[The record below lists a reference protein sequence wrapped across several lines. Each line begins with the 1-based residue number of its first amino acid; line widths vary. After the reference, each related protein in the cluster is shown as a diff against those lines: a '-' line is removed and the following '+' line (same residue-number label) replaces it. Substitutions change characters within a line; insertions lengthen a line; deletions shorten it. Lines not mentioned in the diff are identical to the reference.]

1 MRNRLTDWRLNV
13 KRRRVREVGA
23 MTTVAPTTTAGSML
37 GAVDRARSGDY
48 ERSLTTLGHGLP
60 LGWDATRWRSKGLA
74 GYDLLLATPRTLS
87 ALGWFFMGGEDPQ
100 LGQQVHQAHREAARA
115 VAVEFAAATGAEAP
129 SLVGHGFDS
138 ARQPWLHA
146 HLVYGALAAT
156 GDGFVPLDLERV
168 EEQADLYIFGYHLL
182 VRRAVTELIRELGL
196 GWAPPADDGSC
207 EVTGLPTRVLTAVEQ
222 PYQALAEI
230 AACVLE

>member
-1 MRNRLTDWRLNV
+1 V
-13 KRRRVREVGA
+13 QEVGA
-23 MTTVAPTTTAGSML
+23 VTMVAPTTTAGSML
-37 GAVDRARSGDY
+37 GAVDRLQARDY
-48 ERSLTTLGHGLP
+48 ERSLATLGHRLP
-60 LGWDATRWRSKGLA
+60 LGWDASGWRSRVA
-74 GYDLLLATPRTLS
+74 GYDLVLATPRTLS
-87 ALGWFFMGGEDPQ
+87 ALGWFLMGGEHPQ

-138 ARQPWLHA
+138 VRQPWLHA

-156 GDGFVPLDLERV
+156 DDGFAPLDLDRV
-168 EEQADLYIFGYHLL
+168 EEQADLHIFGYQLL

-207 EVTGLPTRVLTAVEQ
+207 EVTGLPTRVLAAVEQ

>member
-1 MRNRLTDWRLNV
+1 
-13 KRRRVREVGA
+13 

-37 GAVDRARSGDY
+37 GAVDLARAGDY
-48 ERSLTTLGHGLP
+48 ERSLTTLGHRLP
-60 LGWDATRWRSKGLA
+60 LGWDATEWRSRVA

-87 ALGWFFMGGEDPQ
+87 ALGWFLMGNADPQ
-100 LGQQVHQAHREAARA
+100 LGRQVHQAHREATRA

-146 HLVYGALAAT
+146 HLVYGALAASD
-156 GDGFVPLDLERV
+156 DGFVPLDLDRV
-168 EEQADLYIFGYHLL
+168 EEQADLHIFGYHLL
-182 VRRAVTELIRELGL
+182 VRQAVTELVRELGL

-222 PYQALAEI
+222 PCRPLAEI
-230 AACVLE
+230 DACVLE

>member
-1 MRNRLTDWRLNV
+1 
-13 KRRRVREVGA
+13 

-37 GAVDRARSGDY
+37 GAVDRSRAGDY
-48 ERSLTTLGHGLP
+48 ERSLATSGHRLP
-60 LGWDATRWRSKGLA
+60 LGWDATGWRSRVA

-87 ALGWFFMGGEDPQ
+87 ALGWFLMGGEDAQ
-100 LGQQVHQAHREAARA
+100 LGRQVHQAHREAARA

-146 HLVYGALAAT
+146 HLVYGALAASD
-156 GDGFVPLDLERV
+156 DGFVPLDLGRV
-168 EEQADLYIFGYHLL
+168 EEQADLHIFGYHLL
-182 VRRAVTELIRELGL
+182 VRQAVTELVRELGL

-207 EVTGLPTRVLTAVEQ
+207 EVTGLPQRVLTAVEQ
-222 PYQALAEI
+222 PCRPLAEI
-230 AACVLE
+230 DACVLE